1 MSTDHDCSCGDC
13 TMADLPVNP
22 FKALRASQ
30 GMLLGEDDF
39 RTLMGNPRGK
49 QMLHSAWLHGTGVV
63 WGYQV
68 RKDGELVLEIRP
80 GLAMDGMGRE
90 LALDSMVRI
99 DLREWR
105 DRHDHPEHQDGCRT
119 RTINACLVAE
129 FDCSTACPV
138 PTLADPCDVTRTHD
152 TASRVVEGVR
162 VVLVPGE
169 CPPCLPRTGCRGES
183 PYHRLRVLLGLN
195 RVSDDDPAGLAAA
208 EARKEIAELPRDER
222 AQALCHRL
230 RCLAA
235 RDAGRIRPACQEGTD
250 VPTRFPV
257 SEQDAAVVLAC
268 VEIDVRDEDGCTTI
282 NDVRLDDC
290 CRCVLLS
297 TQTITEVLCALAA
310 CLLERDHEH
319 HEHHESQPDDEPVE
333 GPRVHADRVSWDEEE
348 RCYRVPVTGALV
360 AGSVRRAVT
369 VHSLSARGWVEE
381 DVESVRFDPEESHLV
396 VRLAAHPMNSV
407 VRIVVKGTGP
417 TPVFGVAPAAPLAG
431 VWGGPPASRHDGRDA
446 VITLTD
452 ALRERE
458 DS

>member
-1 MSTDHDCSCGDC
+1 
-13 TMADLPVNP
+13 
-22 FKALRASQ
+22 
-30 GMLLGEDDF
+30 MLLGEDDF

-68 RKDGELVLEIRP
+68 RRDGDLVLKVRP
-80 GLAMDGMGRE
+80 GLAVDGMGRE
-90 LALDSMVRI
+90 LTLDSMVRI

-105 DRHDHPEHQDGCRT
+105 DQNDHPENQDGCRT
-119 RTINACLVAE
+119 RTIGACLVAE

-138 PTLADPCDVTRTHD
+138 PTLADPCDVTRSHD

-169 CPPCLPRTGCRGES
+169 CPPCPPRTECGGES
-183 PYHRLRVLLGLN
+183 PYHRLRVLLGLDQAG
-195 RVSDDDPAGLAAA
+195 DDDPAGQAAA
-208 EARKEIAELPRDER
+208 EARREIAELPRHER
-222 AQALCHRL
+222 VPAICRRM

-235 RDAGRIRPACQEGTD
+235 CDAGRIYPACQEGTD

-257 SEQDAAVVLAC
+257 TEQDAAVVLAC

-282 NDVRLDDC
+282 NDVRLDEC

-297 TQTITEVLCALAA
+297 TQTITELLCALAA
-310 CLLERDHEH
+310 CMLERDYEH
-319 HEHHESQPDDEPVE
+319 SHHKSQPGDQPVE
-333 GPRVHADRVSWDEEE
+333 GPRVHADQVSWDEEE

-360 AGSVRRAVT
+360 VGSIRRAVT

-381 DVESVRFDPEESHLV
+381 DVESVRYDTEESHLV
-396 VRLAAHPMNSV
+396 VRLATRPVNNV
-407 VRIVVKGTGP
+407 VRMVVKGTGP

-431 VWGGPPASRHDGRDA
+431 VWGGPPAA
-446 VITLTD
+446 ATTD
-452 ALRERE
+452 VTR
-458 DS
+458 